1 MKTKTNFTD
10 ALIESIVVEAL
21 PAYKFDNLPLSANQE
36 KFFKNSV
43 VRDSNNN
50 LLPVY
55 HGTETGGFSEFNS
68 GIKFDNKEAFIWF
81 SADLNHAKEY
91 MGWEDDFDDDF
102 EDEFEDDFED
112 EFEYKPQIYEVFLN
126 ITNPVMLTR
135 LDTEAFSQDKKP
147 TKELLAII
155 SALSTSVQERF
166 NIYKKLTAITETVLK
181 RDYVISGISDIQ
193 VFDIVKNPEFRELLL
208 HYKPNCDGII
218 CSDNS
223 GATTTYGVLYP
234 NQIKAIDNLNPTNS
248 NNIYK

>member
-21 PAYKFDNLPLSANQE
+21 PAYKLDNYSLSVNQE

-68 GIKFDNKEAFIWF
+68 GIKFNSKEAFIWF

-91 MGWEDDFDDDF
+91 MGWEDDFDD
-102 EDEFEDDFED
+102 EFED
-112 EFEYKPQIYEVFLN
+112 EFEYKPQMYEVFLN
-126 ITNPVMLTR
+126 ITKPVILTR
-135 LDTEAFSQDKKP
+135 LDTEAFYQDNKP
-147 TKELLAII
+147 TKELLAIA
-155 SALSTSVQERF
+155 SALSTSPQERL
-166 NIYKKLTAITETVLK
+166 NIYIKLIDIAKVVLK
-181 RDYVISGISDIQ
+181 RDYVISGFSDMQ

-234 NQIKAIDNLNPTNS
+234 NQIKAINNLNPTNS

>member
-21 PAYKFDNLPLSANQE
+21 PAYKLDNYSLSVNQE

-68 GIKFDNKEAFIWF
+68 GIKFNSKEAFIWF

-91 MGWEDDFDDDF
+91 MGWEDDFDD
-102 EDEFEDDFED
+102 EFED
-112 EFEYKPQIYEVFLN
+112 EFEYKPQMYEVFLN
-126 ITNPVMLTR
+126 ITKPVILTR
-135 LDTEAFSQDKKP
+135 LDTEAFYQDNKP
-147 TKELLAII
+147 TKELLAIA
-155 SALSTSVQERF
+155 SALSTSPQERL
-166 NIYKKLTAITETVLK
+166 NIYKKLIDIAKVVLK
-181 RDYVISGISDIQ
+181 RDYVISGFSDMQ

-234 NQIKAIDNLNPTNS
+234 NQIKAINNLNPTNS

>member
-21 PAYKFDNLPLSANQE
+21 PAYKLDNYSLSVNQE

-68 GIKFDNKEAFIWF
+68 GIKFNSKEAFIWF

-91 MGWEDDFDDDF
+91 MGWEDDFDD
-102 EDEFEDDFED
+102 EFED
-112 EFEYKPQIYEVFLN
+112 EFEYKPQMYEVFLN
-126 ITNPVMLTR
+126 ITKPVILTR
-135 LDTEAFSQDKKP
+135 LDTEAFYQDNKP
-147 TKELLAII
+147 TKELLAIA
-155 SALSTSVQERF
+155 SALSTSPQERL
-166 NIYKKLTAITETVLK
+166 NIYKKLIEIAKVVLK
-181 RDYVISGISDIQ
+181 RDYVISGFSDMQ

-234 NQIKAIDNLNPTNS
+234 NQIKAINNLNPTNS

>member
-21 PAYKFDNLPLSANQE
+21 PAYKFDNHPLSVNQE

-91 MGWEDDFDDDF
+91 MGWEDDF
-102 EDEFEDDFED
+102 EDDFED
-112 EFEYKPQIYEVFLN
+112 EFEYKPQLYEVFLN
-126 ITNPVMLTR
+126 ITNPVMLAR
-135 LDTEAFSQDKKP
+135 LDTEAFSQKNQP
-147 TKELLAII
+147 TKELLAIT
-155 SALSTSVQERF
+155 SALSTSPQERL
-166 NIYKKLTAITETVLK
+166 NIYKNLIDIANIVLK
-181 RDYVISGISDIQ
+181 RDYVISGFSDMQI
-193 VFDIVKNPEFRELLL
+193 FDIVKNPEFRELLL

-223 GATTTYGVLYP
+223 GATTTYGILYP
-234 NQIKAIDNLNPTNS
+234 NQIKTIDNLNPTNS

>member
-21 PAYKFDNLPLSANQE
+21 PAYKLDNYSLSVNQE

-68 GIKFDNKEAFIWF
+68 GIKFNSKEAFIWF

-91 MGWEDDFDDDF
+91 MGWEDDFDD
-102 EDEFEDDFED
+102 EFED
-112 EFEYKPQIYEVFLN
+112 EFEYKPQMYEVFLN
-126 ITNPVMLTR
+126 ITKPVILTR
-135 LDTEAFSQDKKP
+135 LDTEAFYQDNKP
-147 TKELLAII
+147 TKELLAIA
-155 SALSTSVQERF
+155 SALSTSPQERL
-166 NIYKKLTAITETVLK
+166 NIYKKLIDIAKVVLK
-181 RDYVISGISDIQ
+181 RDFVISGFSDIQ

>member
-21 PAYKFDNLPLSANQE
+21 PAYKLDNYSLSVNQE

-43 VRDSNNN
+43 VRDSNNS

-68 GIKFDNKEAFIWF
+68 GIKFNSKEAFIWF

-91 MGWEDDFDDDF
+91 MGWEDDFDD
-102 EDEFEDDFED
+102 EFED
-112 EFEYKPQIYEVFLN
+112 EFEYKPQMYEVFLN
-126 ITNPVMLTR
+126 ITKPVILTR
-135 LDTEAFSQDKKP
+135 LDTEAFYQDNKP
-147 TKELLAII
+147 TKELLAIA
-155 SALSTSVQERF
+155 SALSTSPQERL
-166 NIYKKLTAITETVLK
+166 NIYKKLIDIAKVVLK
-181 RDYVISGISDIQ
+181 RDYVISGFSDMQ

-234 NQIKAIDNLNPTNS
+234 NQIKAINNLNPTNS

>member
-10 ALIESIVVEAL
+10 ALIESIVIEAL
-21 PAYKFDNLPLSANQE
+21 PAYKLDNYSLSVNQE

-68 GIKFDNKEAFIWF
+68 GIKFNSKEAFIWF

-91 MGWEDDFDDDF
+91 MGWEDDFDD
-102 EDEFEDDFED
+102 EFED
-112 EFEYKPQIYEVFLN
+112 EFEYKPQMYEVFLN
-126 ITNPVMLTR
+126 ITKPVILTR
-135 LDTEAFSQDKKP
+135 LDTEAFYQDNKP
-147 TKELLAII
+147 TKELLAIA
-155 SALSTSVQERF
+155 SALSTSPQERL
-166 NIYKKLTAITETVLK
+166 NIYKKLIDIAKVVLK
-181 RDYVISGISDIQ
+181 RDYVISGFSDMQ

>member
-10 ALIESIVVEAL
+10 ALIESIVIEAL
-21 PAYKFDNLPLSANQE
+21 PAYKLDNYSLSVNQE

-68 GIKFDNKEAFIWF
+68 GIKFNSKEAFIWF

-91 MGWEDDFDDDF
+91 MGWEDDFDD
-102 EDEFEDDFED
+102 EFED
-112 EFEYKPQIYEVFLN
+112 EFEYKPQMYEVFLN
-126 ITNPVMLTR
+126 ITKPVILTR
-135 LDTEAFSQDKKP
+135 LDTEAFYQDNKP
-147 TKELLAII
+147 TKELLAIA
-155 SALSTSVQERF
+155 SALSTSPQERL
-166 NIYKKLTAITETVLK
+166 NIYKKLIDIAKVVLK
-181 RDYVISGISDIQ
+181 RDYVISGFSDMQ

-234 NQIKAIDNLNPTNS
+234 NQIKAINNLNPTNS